1 MTMITDPTARRPDEK
16 YNASLTSTL
25 GLVFLVFLW
34 LSNNVAFPM
43 SSIAVSLSLVAHLP
57 STVSRMRTPARGGP
71 AMAPRPRPKVMML
84 KPVGR
89 DSRPTT
95 SMRMDEVMVG
105 RTWLKPQ
112 TMLKMMREVKEEQ
125 K

>member
-1 MTMITDPTARRPDEK
+1 
-16 YNASLTSTL
+16 
-25 GLVFLVFLW
+25 
-34 LSNNVAFPM
+34 
-43 SSIAVSLSLVAHLP
+43 
-57 STVSRMRTPARGGP
+57 
-71 AMAPRPRPKVMML
+71 MAPRPSPKVMML
-84 KPVGR
+84 KPVVR

-112 TMLKMMREVKEEQ
+112 TMLKMMREGKEEQ